1 MYTCNLPLKF
11 QGKWIHMRKV
21 MSNFLFLSFFQK
33 SHSFWQASLPIQNHP
48 KLPITEKRRN
58 STKYL
63 TWNSRGP
70 KFVKKTSMPISV
82 EGLEDLQLLEKTWN
96 HPGNKK
102 RPHFSWWSTI
112 LLFACFSKT
121 LLTTERR
128 LTEWYFLEVD
138 LSPIFLNTGP
148 TDETFQQRGK
158 QGSLWHILKSLWK
171 FRLTVL

>member
-82 EGLEDLQLLEKTWN
+82 EGLGYIKCYSSSC
-96 HPGNKK
+96 P
-102 RPHFSWWSTI
+102 RPVKSPSNSIRHNCQKICSCSRRHETI
-112 LLFACFSKT
+112 LEIKKGHISLGDQQFYYLHVFQ
-121 LLTTERR
+121 R
-128 LTEWYFLEVD
+128 LY
-138 LSPIFLNTGP
+138 
-148 TDETFQQRGK
+148 
-158 QGSLWHILKSLWK
+158 
-171 FRLTVL
+171 